1 MPKGELRA
9 TLIVKGMKVKSP
21 FKAGTRRT
29 CKLDLFTWLCLESE
43 NPREVVPICPTHVHS
58 KVRSGPFGTDIILVC
73 ESGKHLVGLC
83 ERDEFEA
90 EQEQAKAELN
100 P

>member
-1 MPKGELRA
+1 
-9 TLIVKGMKVKSP
+9 MKVKSQ
-21 FKAGTRRT
+21 FKTVTRRT
-29 CKLDLFTWLCLESE
+29 CRLALFTWMCPEAE
-43 NPREVVPICPTHVHS
+43 NPKEVVPICPTHVHS

-73 ESGKHLVGLC
+73 ESGKHVVGLC
-83 ERDEFEA
+83 ERIEFEA

>member
-1 MPKGELRA
+1 
-9 TLIVKGMKVKSP
+9 VKNP

-29 CKLDLFTWLCLESE
+29 CTLTLCTWMCAEAE
-43 NPREVVPICPTHVHS
+43 NPKEVVPVCPTHVHS
-58 KVRSGPFGTDIILVC
+58 KVRSGPFGADIILVC